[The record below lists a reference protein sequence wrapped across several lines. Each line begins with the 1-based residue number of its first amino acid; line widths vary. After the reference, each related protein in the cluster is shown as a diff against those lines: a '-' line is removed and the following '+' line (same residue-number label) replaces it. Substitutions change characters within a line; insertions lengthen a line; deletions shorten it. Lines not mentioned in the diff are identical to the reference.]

1 MERGLP
7 RFLFSTASNK
17 KALKGG
23 DTFLLR
29 GKVTVMVSIDSKNYW
44 IEEGE
49 NDLFM

>member
-1 MERGLP
+1 MQEGFRV
-7 RFLFSTASNK
+7 FLFYG

-29 GKVTVMVSIDSKNYW
+29 GKVTVMVSIDSKNYV

>member
-1 MERGLP
+1 MQEGFCV
-7 RFLFSTASNK
+7 FLFYGK
-17 KALKGG
+17 EPKGG

-29 GKVTVMVSIDSKNYW
+29 GKVTVMVSIDRKNYW

>member
-1 MERGLP
+1 MQEGFRV
-7 RFLFSTASNK
+7 FLFYG

-29 GKVTVMVSIDSKNYW
+29 GKVTVMVSIDSKNDW